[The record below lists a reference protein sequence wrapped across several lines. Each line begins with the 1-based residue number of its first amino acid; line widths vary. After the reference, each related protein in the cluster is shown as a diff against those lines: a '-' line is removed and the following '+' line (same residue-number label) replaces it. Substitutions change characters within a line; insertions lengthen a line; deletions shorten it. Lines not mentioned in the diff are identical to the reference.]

1 MNMKVKVWGK
11 VVVMERADH
20 PFVTVESL
28 IRDTIPCIILEGNGA
43 GGQYFCEV
51 NLSDL

>member
-28 IRDTIPCIILEGNGA
+28 IRDTILSSKRVSSLKEMGQGNST
-43 GGQYFCEV
+43 FV
-51 NLSDL
+51 K